1 MGETAPTIDQ
11 DQFRTILEHVGESAN
26 ARTVFGDTVVHGN
39 RAIIPVARV
48 QHMGGG
54 GLGGG
59 GGITDECGPGC
70 PPGCEGGH
78 AEEGY
83 GSGMGLGYRVQ
94 AEPAGFIEVTADA
107 VTWVPTIDWNR
118 IAGIGAIAGGV
129 FAVIFALGA
138 VLTGRR

>member
-1 MGETAPTIDQ
+1 MGEAPSIDQ
-11 DQFRTILEHVGESAN
+11 DQFHTILEQIGESAN
-26 ARTVFGDTVVHGN
+26 ARTVFGDTVIHAD

-54 GLGGG
+54 GFGGG
-59 GGITDECGPGC
+59 GGTSDECGPEC

-94 AEPAGFIEVTADA
+94 AEPAGFIEVTAGE
-107 VTWVPTIDWNR
+107 VRWVPTIDWNR
-118 IAGIGAIAGGV
+118 VAGIGAVAGGV
-129 FAVIFALGA
+129 FAVVFALGA

>member
-1 MGETAPTIDQ
+1 MGELAPSIDQ
-11 DQFRTILEHVGESAN
+11 DQFRTILEHIGDSAD
-26 ARTVFGDTVVHGN
+26 ARTVFGETVVHGD

-59 GGITDECGPGC
+59 SGAIEECGPLC
-70 PPGCEGGH
+70 PPDCEGVH

-94 AEPAGFIEVTADA
+94 AEPAGFIEITSYEAK
-107 VTWVPTIDWNR
+107 WVPTVDWNR